1 MQYNTNMTT
10 YIILPA
16 YNEGKVIKKTI
27 EDIKKEGFKNIIV
40 VDDGCKDNTVKE
52 AESAGAIVVSHPINR
67 GKGAATQTGIDAAK
81 LLNADIIV
89 TMDSDGQ
96 HNSKDIKKLVEPI
109 EKGEADV
116 VIGSRFLEE
125 NKEIPKA
132 RVMMNKIG
140 NIVTYIFFG
149 AMATDSQS
157 GFRSYSNKAANSI
170 YSYMDRYEF
179 ESEML
184 GHIKKAKLKVTE
196 VPIKVIYTEHSLNK
210 YKGDKVT
217 GQSFTNGIR
226 MVMRLIEH
234 ALFN

>member
-1 MQYNTNMTT
+1 MNTW
-10 YIILPA
+10 IILPA

-27 EDIKKEGFKNIIV
+27 TDIKKEGYQNIIV
-40 VDDGCKDNTVKE
+40 VDDGCKDNTAKE
-52 AESAGAIVVSHPINR
+52 AQSAGAIVINHPINR

-96 HNSKDIKKLVEPI
+96 HNPKDIQKLVEPI
-109 EKGEADV
+109 EKKKANV
-116 VIGSRFLEE
+116 VIGSRFLGNE
-125 NKEIPKA
+125 KDMPKS
-132 RVMMNKIG
+132 RIMMNKIG

-149 AMATDSQS
+149 AMSTDSQS
-157 GFRSYSNKAANSI
+157 GFRAYSNKAANSV

-184 GHIKKAKLKVTE
+184 GHIRAAKLKMIE

-210 YKGDKVT
+210 YKGDSVPA
-217 GQSFTNGIR
+217 QNFSNGIK
-226 MVMRLIEH
+226 MVMRLIEN
-234 ALFN
+234 ALFK